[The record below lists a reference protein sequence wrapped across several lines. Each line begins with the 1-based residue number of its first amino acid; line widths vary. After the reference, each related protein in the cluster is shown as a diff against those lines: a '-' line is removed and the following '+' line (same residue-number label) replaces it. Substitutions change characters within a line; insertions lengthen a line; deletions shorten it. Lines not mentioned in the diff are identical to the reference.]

1 MPRYY
6 LDIETAPLE
15 WNPEM
20 PNNKDII
27 ADPTKNKIITIQY
40 QQIGFT
46 TGKPTDELTILKE
59 WESSEEDIV
68 MKFSKEFLPF
78 DDVHKNLDVWAFVP
92 VGLNLNFEWQHLTP
106 KLEKYC
112 GIKFD
117 PLNKPAVDLKDTLI
131 LINDGAF
138 TGYSKLLR
146 KNGRAYNMAKWY
158 HTKDYNS
165 ILDYIIAETEAFH
178 DVHQIIGH
186 NLPLLKQIIEQEGN
200 LSRDTHDLR

>member
-6 LDIETAPLE
+6 LDIATAPLE

-59 WESSEEDIV
+59 WESSEEEIV

-117 PLNKPAVDLKDTLI
+117 PLNKPTVDLKDTLI
-131 LINDGAF
+131 LINSGAF
-138 TGYSKLLR
+138 TGYSKVMG
-146 KNGRAYNMAKWY
+146 KNGMAK
-158 HTKDYNS
+158 T
-165 ILDYIIAETEAFH
+165 
-178 DVHQIIGH
+178 
-186 NLPLLKQIIEQEGN
+186 
-200 LSRDTHDLR
+200 

>member
-59 WESSEEDIV
+59 WESSEEEIV

-78 DDVHKNLDVWAFVP
+78 DEIQKKLDVWAFVP

-106 KLEKYC
+106 KLERYC
-112 GIKFD
+112 GIKFE
-117 PLNKPAVDLKDTLI
+117 PLNKPTSSGICVI
-131 LINDGAF
+131 
-138 TGYSKLLR
+138 
-146 KNGRAYNMAKWY
+146 
-158 HTKDYNS
+158 
-165 ILDYIIAETEAFH
+165 
-178 DVHQIIGH
+178 
-186 NLPLLKQIIEQEGN
+186 
-200 LSRDTHDLR
+200 

>member
-59 WESSEEDIV
+59 WESSEEEIV

-78 DDVHKNLDVWAFVP
+78 DEIQKKLDIWAFVP
-92 VGLNLNFEWQHLTP
+92 VGLNLNFE
-106 KLEKYC
+106 
-112 GIKFD
+112 
-117 PLNKPAVDLKDTLI
+117 
-131 LINDGAF
+131 
-138 TGYSKLLR
+138 
-146 KNGRAYNMAKWY
+146 
-158 HTKDYNS
+158 
-165 ILDYIIAETEAFH
+165 
-178 DVHQIIGH
+178 
-186 NLPLLKQIIEQEGN
+186 NLYVYP
-200 LSRDTHDLR
+200 SS

>member
-6 LDIETAPLE
+6 LDIETAPLK

-20 PNNKDII
+20 PNDISI
-27 ADPTKNKIITIQY
+27 VSDPTKNKIITIQY
-40 QQIGFT
+40 QRIDFCSW
-46 TGKPTDELTILKE
+46 KPTDELTILKE

-117 PLNKPAVDLKDTLI
+117 PLNKPVIDLKDTLI
-131 LINDGAF
+131 LINSGAF
-138 TGYSKLLR
+138 TGYSKLLG
-146 KNGRAYNMAKWY
+146 KNGRASNMAKWY
-158 HTKDYNS
+158 HTKDYIS
-165 ILDYIIAETEAFH
+165 ILDYIIEEAEAFH